1 MFNKSVKQLVGNCLC
16 LCLYMSVGW
25 KLHLL
30 MVKLDREANVYMS
43 DIFTTTKVVSSPW
56 VPNELDFKP
65 TWIISVSLLKIIVCV
80 ATISFKTISICRVW
94 KVSLSFSLNLRK
106 LTAGLIIS
114 YGRKHELTHHRQM
127 NEGVKFLRELWYCI
141 GERWGWGVDIVNWP
155 LKRVLKLTF
164 RASALRQSE

>member
-1 MFNKSVKQLVGNCLC
+1 MNFEEHLQNSLTSGLPFILISLQISSCIIFCYIRCNFSWLFFTQIRSQIYSCMLQQLRNKRIFELRLKLTYVNKSVKQLVGNCLC

-94 KVSLSFSLNLRK
+94 KVSLSFK
-106 LTAGLIIS
+106 I
-114 YGRKHELTHHRQM
+114 
-127 NEGVKFLRELWYCI
+127 
-141 GERWGWGVDIVNWP
+141 
-155 LKRVLKLTF
+155 
-164 RASALRQSE
+164 